1 MKIHNIQEVLYT
13 GSGGINSFVGG
24 SRGIGTL
31 SIYGVGIGVADGSS
45 IGVDIDIFSSG
56 LGDSFMGS
64 GLGSII
70 NLSIKIYYIRIKWV
84 RKNKLVL
91 YIMSKL
97 TNQERLDLKKL
108 LREADVQDNTEYI
121 RRVKHSQ
128 LILNDLRVLEKLKRA
143 NCSDPAEQQRSAPFL
158 YENYTDL
165 FKKMVA
171 DELDLEIMSRLL
183 TILKLIEDERVDQ
196 HEASVLVGK
205 ILKELYVDSAL
216 KKCKKM
222 DEAQEEASTAEPV
235 YKEEKPISWK
245 QWSTKR
251 AQIIENLKTK

>member
-1 MKIHNIQEVLYT
+1 
-13 GSGGINSFVGG
+13 
-24 SRGIGTL
+24 
-31 SIYGVGIGVADGSS
+31 
-45 IGVDIDIFSSG
+45 
-56 LGDSFMGS
+56 
-64 GLGSII
+64 
-70 NLSIKIYYIRIKWV
+70 
-84 RKNKLVL
+84 
-91 YIMSKL
+91 MSKL

-143 NCSDPAEQQRSAPFL
+143 NCSDPIEQQRGAPFL

-222 DEAQEEASTAEPV
+222 DEAQDSQSAEATAEPV

-251 AQIIENLKTK
+251 AQIIENLKPK

>member
-1 MKIHNIQEVLYT
+1 M
-13 GSGGINSFVGG
+13 GSGVGSGVDGMNSFVSKGIIGTSSTGG
-24 SRGIGTL
+24 SMF
-31 SIYGVGIGVADGSS
+31 GSS
-45 IGVDIDIFSSG
+45 IGVEIDIFSSG
-56 LGDSFMGS
+56 LGNSFMGS
-64 GLGSII
+64 GFGSII
-70 NLSIKIYYIRIKWV
+70 NLSIRIYYIRIKWV

-97 TNQERLDLKKL
+97 TNQERLKKL

-121 RRVKHSQ
+121 RSVKHSQ
-128 LILNDLRVLEKLKRA
+128 LILNDLRVLEKLKRE
-143 NCSDPAEQQRSAPFL
+143 NCSDPIKQQRGAPFL

-222 DEAQEEASTAEPV
+222 DEAQDTQPTEEPV
-235 YKEEKPISWK
+235 YKEEKSISWK